1 MFILMNEEKTH
12 EELYGLPGQLVSISK
27 RITDSKTRA
36 ELTEIETELQ
46 RICDEI
52 DTKMKLLAIPL
63 HEYKELKYITYEL
76 EENIRHARRLA
87 TLRKEFGYA
96 GINELV
102 KNVLDG
108 SQSACDD

>member
-1 MFILMNEEKTH
+1 MFILMNEEKH
-12 EELYGLPGQLVSISK
+12 MKGYMDYLDRLVSIGK